1 MPRLSIFLLAALV
14 FAIVLIVRLPAAWV
28 LPALHR
34 ELTCAASAG
43 SIWDGECRGAE
54 VRGVA
59 LDELRWH
66 IHPLRLLHGRLAAQL
81 SATRGAAS
89 ASGELSVGWTG
100 ALRARTLRAR
110 VPLEPA
116 LLPIVPPYL
125 SGLLEAD
132 VAQIDVARDG
142 AIEQLQGEITVRDLV
157 DSSGSHTPLGS
168 FAARFPARSGAPV
181 GELRDLGGPLWL
193 RGTLRLTG
201 EPGYRLRAR
210 VSTRPGAAPSLVRAL
225 QYLGAPDAE
234 GRRPFALA
242 GTY

>member
-1 MPRLSIFLLAALV
+1 MPRLPIILLAALV
-14 FAIVLIVRLPAAWV
+14 FAIVLLVRLPAAWV
-28 LPALHR
+28 LPVLHR

-43 SIWDGECRGAE
+43 SIWDGECRGAK

-66 IHPLRLLHGRLAAQL
+66 IHPLRLLHGRLAARL
-81 SATRGAAS
+81 SATRGAAT
-89 ASGELSVGWTG
+89 ASGEVSVGWNG
-100 ALRARTLRAR
+100 ALRARALRAR
-110 VPLEPA
+110 VPLQSA
-116 LLPIVPPYL
+116 LLPIVPSYL
-125 SGLLEAD
+125 SGRLEAH
-132 VAQIDVARDG
+132 VAYLEIARDG
-142 AIEQLQGEITVRDLV
+142 AIERLQGEITVRHLI
-157 DSSGSHTPLGS
+157 DSSGAYTPLGS
-168 FAARFPARSGAPV
+168 FAARFPARRAEPV

-210 VSTRPGAAPSLVRAL
+210 VSARPDAAPSLVQAL
-225 QYLGAPDAE
+225 QYLGAADAE